1 MKRKPVAII
10 VVLLI
15 LIGVAVYYY
24 RQHISGDSAKTNT
37 LYGNVDIRQVS
48 VAFRVAGRVA
58 EVKVDEGAVIRQGD
72 LLAALDVE
80 PLQNTLH
87 TAEATVAAL
96 AARNAIF
103 HSGYRAEDI
112 EQARNK
118 MQAAQ
123 AALTEAE
130 RQYARQRELTGEG
143 AAAQRTLEAAE
154 SQRDQARAQV
164 KSATEQLHLMT
175 SGFRKEEI
183 AESDAQ
189 LSQARAN
196 LDASKLALHDAT
208 LTAPS
213 PGVIITRAVEQG
225 SMVLPGTPA
234 FSLSLTKPVWVRAYV
249 GEALLGHFP
258 TGARV
263 NLTSDTQ
270 PGKTYLGVV
279 GFVSPTAEFTPK
291 TVETT
296 DLRTSLVYRL
306 RIVVENPDQQLR
318 QGMPVTV
325 RLES

>member
-10 VVLLI
+10 IVLLI

-24 RQHISGDSAKTNT
+24 RQHNSGDSAKATT

-72 LLAALDVE
+72 LLANLDAE
-80 PLQNTLH
+80 PLQNAVH
-87 TAEATVAAL
+87 IAESTVAAL
-96 AARNAIF
+96 AARNSLF
-103 HSGYRAEDI
+103 HRGYRAEDI

-118 MQAAQ
+118 VQAAQ

-130 RQYARQRELTGEG
+130 RQYARQRELAGEG
-143 AAAQRTLEAAE
+143 ASAQRTLEAAE
-154 SQRDQARAQV
+154 SQRDQARAQS
-164 KSATEQLHLMT
+164 KSATEQLRLMT

-189 LSQARAN
+189 LSQSRAN
-196 LDASKLALHDAT
+196 LDAAKLALRDAT

-225 SMVLPGTPA
+225 SMVQPGTPA

-249 GEALLGHFP
+249 GEAQLGRFP

-270 PGKTYLGVV
+270 SGKIYRGVV

-325 RLES
+325 RLEL